1 MFKKA
6 IIVAF
11 ASLVVGCSA
20 NGVKAPVD
28 VKASVNGLQN
38 YNVVE
43 NKSLN
48 VSGKELQFITFH
60 KKTETAVIEN
70 GQKFKDTVNDY
81 GSGIQWNEDYV
92 VTAKHVNFVENA
104 AYQCQEGCD
113 LQFVKRK
120 ATGAVPAWRDVVA
133 MEQITFVGVDKTDTL
148 KAMTGAD
155 LNQSLSTT
163 TNHAINVRLV
173 STETFGGMSGG
184 PAYAKDGSV
193 VGILTGSVN
202 SEAKS
207 APMAVLVPYDI
218 IQAEWLKFQALK
230 SQVAMK

>member
-1 MFKKA
+1 MGLRLHFFFACKMRTRSQKSYNSPLFPLIWVIPLVWVLSLWYYTHTQTDRDKKMFKKA

-60 KKTETAVIEN
+60 KKTET
-70 GQKFKDTVNDY
+70 
-81 GSGIQWNEDYV
+81 
-92 VTAKHVNFVENA
+92 
-104 AYQCQEGCD
+104 
-113 LQFVKRK
+113 
-120 ATGAVPAWRDVVA
+120 
-133 MEQITFVGVDKTDTL
+133 
-148 KAMTGAD
+148 
-155 LNQSLSTT
+155 
-163 TNHAINVRLV
+163 
-173 STETFGGMSGG
+173 FGGMSGG

-202 SEAKS
+202 SDAKS